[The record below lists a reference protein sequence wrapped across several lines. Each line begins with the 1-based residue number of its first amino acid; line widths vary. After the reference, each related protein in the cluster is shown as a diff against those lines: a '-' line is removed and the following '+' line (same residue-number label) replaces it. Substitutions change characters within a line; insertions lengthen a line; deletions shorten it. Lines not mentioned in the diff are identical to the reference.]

1 MVFEMLMDGKTELLV
16 VLLQCGYADI
26 DTLIDVMNM
35 GNELFDENL
44 VYDVIDEY
52 GSEALE
58 FNSLLY
64 HLMTDIVSRLVRE
77 LDDDRLEVIM
87 ENNWSGI
94 YTNFMDSH
102 FQLECLDNWAP
113 GTDRIKLLNALREE
127 IFAMEK

>member
-1 MVFEMLMDGKTELLV
+1 MVFEMMDGKTELLV

-77 LDDDRLEVIM
+77 LDDDRLEVII

-102 FQLECLDNWAP
+102 FNLECLDNWVP

>member
-1 MVFEMLMDGKTELLV
+1 MDGKTELLV

-26 DTLIDVMNM
+26 DTLIDVMDM

-64 HLMTDIVSRLVRE
+64 HMMTDIVSRLVRE
-77 LDDDRLEVIM
+77 LDDVRLEVII

-102 FQLECLDNWAP
+102 FNLECLDNWTP
-113 GTDRIKLLNALREE
+113 GADRVKLLNALREE

>member
-1 MVFEMLMDGKTELLV
+1 MVFEMMDGKTELLV

-77 LDDDRLEVIM
+77 LDDDRLEVII

-102 FQLECLDNWAP
+102 FNLECLDNWAP
-113 GTDRIKLLNALREE
+113 GIDRIKLLNALREE